1 MIGAYLFSINLY
13 APWLY
18 LFAFEAFV
26 LGAQNG
32 IFFECFPMFVPSL
45 SW

>member
-32 IFFECFPMFVPSL
+32 IFF
-45 SW
+45 